1 MRTFGVRPVRIA
13 SRRLA
18 DENPLLVGRNLACC
32 AGAVFWWEKPGLLEL
47 AGLTRRGRFMHPVI
61 TASDCIGCGA
71 CIDAC
76 PAGVIELQDNVCT
89 VVNEGDCIG
98 CANCQ
103 DECPVGAITEIAE

>member
-1 MRTFGVRPVRIA
+1 MLEYSSLPARSVLRDE
-13 SRRLA
+13 SRGERGGRGSA
-18 DENPLLVGRNLACC
+18 QKPFWRGNP
-32 AGAVFWWEKPGLLEL
+32 
-47 AGLTRRGRFMHPVI
+47 MHPVI

-76 PAGVIELQDNVCT
+76 PAGVIELEDNVCT
-89 VVNEGDCIG
+89 VVNEPDCIG

>member
-1 MRTFGVRPVRIA
+1 
-13 SRRLA
+13 
-18 DENPLLVGRNLACC
+18 
-32 AGAVFWWEKPGLLEL
+32 
-47 AGLTRRGRFMHPVI
+47 MHPVI

-89 VVNEGDCIG
+89 VVNEGDC
-98 CANCQ
+98 Q

>member
-1 MRTFGVRPVRIA
+1 
-13 SRRLA
+13 
-18 DENPLLVGRNLACC
+18 
-32 AGAVFWWEKPGLLEL
+32 
-47 AGLTRRGRFMHPVI
+47 MHPVI

-103 DECPVGAITEIAE
+103 DECPVGAITEIAEYLRLSRTSAPPKGRPGNRAAFFVPRACEMQQARFRLYKRGFSSARRAESMCTGRT

>member
-1 MRTFGVRPVRIA
+1 
-13 SRRLA
+13 
-18 DENPLLVGRNLACC
+18 
-32 AGAVFWWEKPGLLEL
+32 
-47 AGLTRRGRFMHPVI
+47 MHPVI

-76 PAGVIELQDNVCT
+76 PAGVIELEDNVCT
-89 VVNEGDCIG
+89 VVNEPDCIG